1 MNPNTDVTAIKI
13 VVLISGNGSNLQSII
28 DAIAERNLN
37 AEICAVISNKQNA
50 YGLQRAN
57 DHGITSHWIDHK
69 KYSSREQFDQAL
81 IKAIDPYKPD
91 LIILAGFMRI
101 LTEAFVGHYQG
112 KMINIHPSLLPKF
125 RGLNTH
131 QRVLEEGDSEHGAT
145 IHFVTPDLDGGP
157 TIVQARLPVVAG
169 ESAEKLA
176 EKVQRL
182 EHQIYP
188 LVVEWFSERRIRLDQ
203 NKVYLDDNLLP
214 ANGFDFIA

>member
-50 YGLQRAN
+50 YGLQRAKN
-57 DHGITSHWIDHK
+57 HGITSHWIDHK
-69 KYSSREQFDQAL
+69 TYSSREQFDQAL
-81 IKAIDPYKPD
+81 IKSIDPYKPD

-112 KMINIHPSLLPKF
+112 KIINIHPSLLPKF

-145 IHFVTPDLDGGP
+145 IHLVTPDLDGGP
-157 TIVQARLPVVAG
+157 TIVQARLPIVAG

-182 EHQIYP
+182 EHKIYP
-188 LVVEWFSERRIRLDQ
+188 LVVEWFSESRIKLDQ

-214 ANGFDFIA
+214 SNGFDFIG